1 MNFLHLHYF
10 KLVAKSEN
18 ITKAAQEAYI
28 STSGL
33 SKVISRLESEVG
45 YSLFERYSNHLV
57 LNSAGRIFY
66 DFAEKVLV
74 QQEECLEQIKAAMS
88 EEEEIVNIAVPAE
101 RLVLAMINKYMEENP
116 TIRFSQYIMNAAECQ
131 TALENR
137 EIDFA
142 ICHRP
147 IEAPGIIWVPLCE
160 KEMCIAVGWNHPLAK
175 AGVKEVSLIELKD
188 ELFYVHASSSDERDA
203 VIDFCREAGFVPR
216 IYQSDATVT
225 FELLEK
231 GTGAAFV
238 LDYFF
243 KDARSQRMTDQY
255 MNGSEMAHKVS
266 LRNPKCYL
274 PIGIA
279 RVENRPL
286 SERAAILYHIMCEK
300 FEEDK
305 ESTFYS

>member
-45 YSLFERYSNHLV
+45 YSLFERYSNRLV
-57 LNSAGRIFY
+57 LNNAGRIFY

-175 AGVKEVSLIELKD
+175 AGVKEISLIELKD

>member
-45 YSLFERYSNHLV
+45 YSLFERYSNRLV
-57 LNSAGRIFY
+57 LNNAGRIFY
-66 DFAEKVLV
+66 DFAERVLV

-279 RVENRPL
+279 RIENRPL
-286 SERAAILYHIMCEK
+286 SERAAILYHTMCEK

-305 ESTFYS
+305 GNVLFS

>member
-45 YSLFERYSNHLV
+45 YSLFERYSNRLV
-57 LNSAGRIFY
+57 LNNAGRIFY

-175 AGVKEVSLIELKD
+175 AGVKEISLIELKD

-279 RVENRPL
+279 RIENRPL
-286 SERAAILYHIMCEK
+286 SERAAILYHTMCEK

-305 ESTFYS
+305 GNVLFS

>member
-1 MNFLHLHYF
+1 MRGAF
-10 KLVAKSEN
+10 
-18 ITKAAQEAYI
+18 
-28 STSGL
+28 
-33 SKVISRLESEVG
+33 
-45 YSLFERYSNHLV
+45 
-57 LNSAGRIFY
+57 FY

-175 AGVKEVSLIELKD
+175 AGVKEISLIELKD

-243 KDARSQRMTDQY
+243 
-255 MNGSEMAHKVS
+255 
-266 LRNPKCYL
+266 
-274 PIGIA
+274 
-279 RVENRPL
+279 
-286 SERAAILYHIMCEK
+286 
-300 FEEDK
+300 
-305 ESTFYS
+305 

>member
-45 YSLFERYSNHLV
+45 YSLFERYSNRLV
-57 LNSAGRIFY
+57 LNNAGRIFY
-66 DFAEKVLV
+66 DFAERVLV

-175 AGVKEVSLIELKD
+175 AGVKEISLIELKD

-203 VIDFCREAGFVPR
+203 VIDFCREAGVVPR

-279 RVENRPL
+279 RIENRPL
-286 SERAAILYHIMCEK
+286 SERAAILYHTMCEK

-305 ESTFYS
+305 GNVLFS

>member
-45 YSLFERYSNHLV
+45 YSLFERYSNRLV
-57 LNSAGRIFY
+57 LNNAGRIFY
-66 DFAEKVLV
+66 DFAERVLV

-216 IYQSDATVT
+216 ISQSDATVT

-279 RVENRPL
+279 RIENRPL
-286 SERAAILYHIMCEK
+286 SERAAILYHTMCEK

-305 ESTFYS
+305 GNVLFS

>member
-45 YSLFERYSNHLV
+45 YSLFERYSNRLV
-57 LNSAGRIFY
+57 LNNAGRIFY
-66 DFAEKVLV
+66 DFAERVLV
-74 QQEECLEQIKAAMS
+74 QQEECLEQIKVAMS

-175 AGVKEVSLIELKD
+175 AGVKEISLIELKD

-279 RVENRPL
+279 RIENRPL
-286 SERAAILYHIMCEK
+286 SERAAILYHTMCEK

-305 ESTFYS
+305 GNVLFS

>member
-45 YSLFERYSNHLV
+45 YSLFERYSNRLV
-57 LNSAGRIFY
+57 LNNAGRIFY
-66 DFAEKVLV
+66 DFAERVLV

-175 AGVKEVSLIELKD
+175 AGVKEISLIELKD

-279 RVENRPL
+279 RIENRPL
-286 SERAAILYHIMCEK
+286 SERAAILYHTMCEK

-305 ESTFYS
+305 GNVLFS